1 MVLPPCMLHCACR
14 ALRKR
19 VEKTQYRTQSNYSE
33 SVMSHTIELP
43 DPLFRE
49 INGYAIGSM
58 LSPVHVIEQAWEEFR
73 SRHPQPVAAAENPKA
88 SEALKARIK
97 ALRGSI
103 PLPAG
108 ISYDQLREE
117 ALREKYG
124 PF

>member
-1 MVLPPCMLHCACR
+1 
-14 ALRKR
+14 
-19 VEKTQYRTQSNYSE
+19 
-33 SVMSHTIELP
+33 MSHIIEHP

-49 INGYAIGSM
+49 INGYAIGRT
-58 LSPVHVIEQAWEEFR
+58 LLPVHVIGQAWEEFR
-73 SRHPQPVAAAENPKA
+73 ARHPQPVAAAEDPKA
-88 SEALKARIK
+88 SDELRSRIK

-103 PLPAG
+103 PLPTG

>member
-1 MVLPPCMLHCACR
+1 
-14 ALRKR
+14 
-19 VEKTQYRTQSNYSE
+19 
-33 SVMSHTIELP
+33 MSHTIELP

-49 INGYAIGSM
+49 INGYAIGCT
-58 LSPVHVIEQAWEEFR
+58 LSPVHVIGQAWEEFR
-73 SRHPQPVAAAENPKA
+73 ARHPQPVAAAGNPKA
-88 SEALKARIK
+88 SDELKARIK